1 VAPPGRGIPASCVKL
16 LDFGIAK
23 LVEESADGGGATLLT
38 REAGWAMTPEY
49 AAPEQIRGEPV
60 STATDVFSLGVLLYV
75 MLTGHHPAADAVKSP
90 VELIKAIVDTD
101 PPRSRAASAS
111 RRPGRRG
118 RQRRLPRGA
127 ARPPTSSA
135 GCCGA
140 ISRRSSP
147 RRSRRNRRSAT
158 HRETAVSLSGS

>member
-1 VAPPGRGIPASCVKL
+1 MAPPGRGIPASCVKL

-23 LVEESADGGGATLLT
+23 LVEESVDGGAATLLT

-60 STATDVFSLGVLLYV
+60 STATDVFSLGVLLSV
-75 MLTGHHPAADAVKSP
+75 MLTGHHPAADAVTSP

-101 PPRSRAASAS
+101 PPRLSGSVSIPAAGAS
-111 RRPGRRG
+111 GTPATI
-118 RQRRLPRGA
+118 A
-127 ARPPTSSA
+127 ARRSTTPDKL
-135 GCCGA
+135 
-140 ISRRSSP
+140 RRSLGDDLETIVAKALK
-147 RRSRRNRRSAT
+147 RNRRTAT